1 MDPVINPYTPGAGSR
16 PPELTG
22 RDKQIADFSI
32 LIKRMYLGKPQKSLI
47 ITGLRGVGKTV
58 LLNTFQDIAE
68 SQGLKTAKIEITHET
83 QFKVAIAR
91 QVRSIILSL
100 SAIGKMKE
108 LSKKALGVLKAF
120 TIKNAEGLE
129 LNIDV
134 EAIHGIAD
142 SGDLETDIS
151 DLFSAAAKA
160 AREHNTGIVF
170 LIDEIQFLDKSSL
183 EALISALHQTT
194 QQNLPITLVG
204 AGLPNLPA
212 LTGEAKSYAERLFQY
227 PKIGKLNDQE
237 SKLALII
244 PAKKEGVDYDDDAVK
259 AILDFT
265 EGFPY
270 FLQEYG
276 QHVWNIATD
285 NKITIDDVTQ
295 SKKIVL
301 NTLDESFFQVRI
313 ARSTEGEIRYMSA
326 MSSLGKG
333 PYRSQLIA
341 EKMKRKIES
350 ISPIRSTLIGK
361 GLVYSPSYG
370 LTNFTVPQ
378 YDDYMRRIHPF
389 TKVGKNS

>member
-244 PAKKEGVDYDDDAVK
+244 PAKKEGVEIKLYDIIYEAVEDIKAAMEGMLEPIIKETFLGRAKVKQVFQVSKVGFVAGCSIVKGMIQRSNSVKLIRGKDVIYRGKIRSLKHVKDDIKEAR
-259 AILDFT
+259 
-265 EGFPY
+265 EGVECGIALENFK
-270 FLQEYG
+270 
-276 QHVWNIATD
+276 NIKPGDLIEAFSSE
-285 NKITIDDVTQ
+285 KITRRL
-295 SKKIVL
+295 SK
-301 NTLDESFFQVRI
+301 
-313 ARSTEGEIRYMSA
+313 
-326 MSSLGKG
+326 
-333 PYRSQLIA
+333 
-341 EKMKRKIES
+341 
-350 ISPIRSTLIGK
+350 
-361 GLVYSPSYG
+361 
-370 LTNFTVPQ
+370 
-378 YDDYMRRIHPF
+378 
-389 TKVGKNS
+389 